1 MSVKTRR
8 QTTSHINSQ
17 DNHAIIYIINKNKYT
32 GKDTFTLTLT
42 SRECRHYA
50 TIDIISTSR
59 MILIEDERKKMPAN
73 EQAIDNIVNNK
84 IFLFMWVFVLMFNV
98 FLYYIQ
104 TERNRDDIRFST
116 PHRPHLQ
123 RWNWWNL
130 WVSKWIVAACGLQS
144 KQMDISEHKNVIT
157 NVLFTR
163 LHGIFHWIY
172 WKYAIDALFSVLL
185 PWLRLISWMP
195 NYNRFFKIYSMIIF
209 LLTLFAQPD
218 FTRAEQTIFRD
229 VVVFS
234 VVNEISV
241 T

>member
-1 MSVKTRR
+1 MNKQSITLW
-8 QTTSHINSQ
+8 TTKSSC
-17 DNHAIIYIINKNKYT
+17 
-32 GKDTFTLTLT
+32 LC
-42 SRECRHYA
+42 E
-50 TIDIISTSR
+50 
-59 MILIEDERKKMPAN
+59 
-73 EQAIDNIVNNK
+73 
-84 IFLFMWVFVLMFNV
+84 FLCSCSLFNV

-116 PHRPHLQ
+116 PQRPHLQ

-172 WKYAIDALFSVLL
+172 WKYAIDALFFSLVAMVKAHIMDAKLQ
-185 PWLRLISWMP
+185 PI
-195 NYNRFFKIYSMIIF
+195 FQIYSMIIF